1 MASIRL
7 RNGKWQ
13 ARVIRKGH
21 PATAKS
27 FLTKQ
32 DAERWSR
39 SVEIEI
45 DRGSFTSSTKADGTT
60 LGEVIARYCAEVTP
74 HMRGAR
80 DDLIRLAAL
89 QRHPL
94 CANSMSSLTP
104 AKVAA
109 FRDQRLGGVMASTVI
124 RELACLSSIINHAR
138 REWGIT
144 CANPVTLV
152 RKPPTPQ
159 GRQRVLDDAE
169 EVRLLGELVPT
180 GRRSPLLLPLVR
192 LALATAM
199 RRGELLGL
207 CWEHV
212 DLEQRTAVLNMT
224 KNGDRRA
231 VPLSSVARGVLS
243 SLPAVMEG
251 HGLVFPIS
259 SFAASAAFDKA
270 AARAGLADFRFH
282 DLRHTAITRMAE
294 KLPNVI
300 ELAAVTGHR
309 SLKMLQRYY
318 HPSPMG
324 LALKLG

>member
-21 PATAKS
+21 PSTAKS
-27 FLTKQ
+27 FITKQ

-39 SVEIEI
+39 GVEIEM
-45 DRGSFTSSTKADGTT
+45 DRGSYTSTSTADQTT
-60 LGEVIARYCAEVTP
+60 LAQVIARFCAEVTP
-74 HMRGAR
+74 HMRSAR
-80 DDLIRLAAL
+80 DDLIRLTAL

-94 CANSMSSLTP
+94 CVNFMSSLTP
-104 AKVAA
+104 AKIAA
-109 FRDQRLGGVMASTVI
+109 FRDQRLGNVGPGTVI
-124 RELACLSSIINHAR
+124 RELAYLSSIINHAR

-144 CANPVTLV
+144 CANPVSLV

-169 EVRLLGELVPT
+169 EVRLFDALDPI
-180 GRRSPLLLPLVR
+180 GRRSPWMLPLVR

-212 DLEQRTAVLNMT
+212 DIENKTAVLNMT

-231 VPLSSVARGVLS
+231 VPLSSVARSVLS
-243 SLPAVMEG
+243 SLPTLLAG
-251 HGLVFPIS
+251 PVFPIS
-259 SFAASAAFDKA
+259 SYAAAAAFDKA
-270 AARAGLADFRFH
+270 TSRAGLTDFRFH

-309 SLKMLQRYY
+309 SLKMLQGYY
-318 HPSPMG
+318 HPSPIN

>member
-27 FLTKQ
+27 FVTKQ

-39 SVEIEI
+39 GVEIEM
-45 DRGSFTSSTKADGTT
+45 DRGSYTSISTADQTT
-60 LGEVIARYCAEVTP
+60 LAQVIARFCAEVTP
-74 HMRGAR
+74 HMRSER
-80 DDLIRLAAL
+80 DDLIRLKAL

-94 CANSMSSLTP
+94 CVNFMSSLTP

-109 FRDQRLGGVMASTVI
+109 FRDQRLGIVGAGTVI
-124 RELACLSSIINHAR
+124 RELAYLSSIINHAR

-144 CANPVTLV
+144 CANPVSLV

-169 EVRLLGELVPT
+169 EVRLFDALDPI
-180 GRRSPLLLPLVR
+180 GRRSPWMLPLVQ

-212 DLEQRTAVLNMT
+212 DIEKMTAVLNMT

-231 VPLSSVARGVLS
+231 VPLSSVARSVLS
-243 SLPAVMEG
+243 SLPTLLEG
-251 HGLVFPIS
+251 PVFPIS
-259 SFAASAAFDKA
+259 SYAAAAAFDRA
-270 AARAGLADFRFH
+270 TSRAGLADFRFH

-294 KLPNVI
+294 KLPNLV

-309 SLKMLQRYY
+309 SLKTLQGYY
-318 HPSPMG
+318 HPSPIN